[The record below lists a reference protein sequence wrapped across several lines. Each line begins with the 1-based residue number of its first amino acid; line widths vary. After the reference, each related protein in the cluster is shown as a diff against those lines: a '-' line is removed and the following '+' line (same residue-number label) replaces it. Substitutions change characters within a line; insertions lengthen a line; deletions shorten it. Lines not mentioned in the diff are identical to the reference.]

1 MTQSDPRPAAGPAE
15 RPRRAA
21 ARLVAGAAAG
31 AIGMALLAAPAAS
44 AADAAS
50 ASPPAPSGTAAAPK
64 LTDTQKSMLDARSRA
79 KASGRATPVESMT
92 NETSTT
98 VANPNGT
105 FTTTDNAKPVRA
117 KRGKAWADLDTRL
130 HRNADGSVAPAVT
143 SSGLTISGGGTG
155 PLATITTT
163 DGKKLAV
170 TAPFALPAPALDG
183 DTATYGNVLPDVDL
197 QLTALPDGGWRDVVV
212 VRTAAAAADPRLK
225 RLHFPVRTTGLS
237 VATDSAGNVTVKDQS
252 GKVRMQAPTPFQW
265 DSARATVLGNS
276 KSARVAGP
284 EGNDPAEPGS
294 SAQGPGANATIG
306 KIGITADS
314 EGFDLVPDAAT
325 FGKGQGPWYL
335 DPTISADSW
344 SVMSA
349 QVQEY
354 NPNTK
359 YADSVSNLGV
369 GYCGY
374 SDCTGYGRERIY
386 YRIGINSAIWNIPS
400 GAPKAPTV
408 FDSTFYAS
416 VTQASSPS
424 TSTPLGLYWTPGINS
439 GLTWNTQPCNGGG
452 TFGGC
457 SKVGGS
463 TWITGTGPIAFN
475 VTSQMQQAA
484 ANHSPDWTV
493 GIAPD
498 DENNKYYRKH
508 LANNPHITTNYDI
521 TPSVWWAR
529 TIPQPGFASTNQHN
543 DCQTP
548 GGGYAW
554 YNPGWVG
561 ANQNIQLAVND
572 WSPAGLP
579 LYAKFRMWDD
589 NDPNAGQTPSTPKT
603 TAYNTEVVPVGSL
616 ADGHQYGWT
625 VNATDDTLMSD
636 ETPWCYFRVDKTPPA
651 VGVVSTDFPPSGTPN
666 PNPTKFNTDS
676 GTFTL
681 TGSDP
686 APGSGLSAS
695 GLACFQVKKSPT
707 PVTGWKCGDQDTV
720 TADANGKAAYTTVPG
735 TWGTN
740 ALYVQAQDNAGNY
753 SQPAVYS
760 YYAPWNPASNPVFGD
775 VTGDLKPDVT
785 VADGNGN
792 LRVVQPASSDAGA
805 AGVIAG
811 SAAASPT
818 GTWTGVQVTHRSSLR
833 ANVPVDDLIAHPAG
847 DARLYLYQNDGHGNF
862 VTRTSFY
869 KSGTTINS
877 AVTCQ
882 DVTGAAIPCPVDFG
896 TDWSNA
902 TQILALGTP
911 EGEVAGKDANGKY
924 VLTRTSLL
932 AVINK
937 QLWLFPPGTS
947 SARLLKTPDTQVS
960 TADWSNYDLIGPGPA
975 NGNNQPTLWTRE
987 RTGGVL
993 HAYPIT
999 LTGGVPDFGKLV
1011 DPAYG
1016 PITVPAGNINPT
1028 EYPTVGSNGDLTG
1041 DGVAD
1046 LWATA
1051 KDGRL
1056 VVFPGT
1062 SSSGTSSTPVTGV
1075 GSPVAVGDLRAP
1087 LGHWKLADA
1096 TGSATA
1102 KDETGLRPLA
1112 AQGGVAFQADTV
1124 AGRSARVA
1132 AFNGTDAALVSSDSR
1147 LDAKQS
1153 FTVTTWAKA
1162 NAGGGVVASQDGTT
1176 ASAFKLWA
1184 ADRGNGVYDWSF
1196 GMAASDT
1203 ANAAIDQ
1210 TDTANVAAR
1219 VKFGQWQQLTAS
1231 YNAATKELLLY
1242 VDGALAS
1249 TGGHSP
1255 AFTSTQPLA
1264 VGRAKQNGAA
1274 ASWFS
1279 GSVAE
1284 LSVLQYAAPME
1295 TAAATAVLSGT
1306 SAGKCLD
1313 NDYNTLANGN
1323 RVQITDCNSAPAQ
1336 QWSLNATGTITNQG
1350 WCLDAYNNVAADG
1363 TKVQLFT
1370 CNGGA
1375 NQQWLP
1381 TGNGGFYNPATAR
1394 CLDVPGGSTTN
1405 GTPLQVWTC
1414 NGSPAQRWSFG
1425 SLRTVLTASLPGS

>member
-1 MTQSDPRPAAGPAE
+1 
-15 RPRRAA
+15 
-21 ARLVAGAAAG
+21 
-31 AIGMALLAAPAAS
+31 MALLAAPAAS
-44 AADAAS
+44 AADGTA
-50 ASPPAPSGTAAAPK
+50 APSGAAAAKPAGA
-64 LTDTQKSMLDARSRA
+64 QKPTELQQAMLDARSKA
-79 KASGRATPVESMT
+79 KASGKATPVESMT

-155 PLATITTT
+155 PLATITTA
-163 DGKKLAV
+163 DGKKLSV
-170 TAPFALPAPALDG
+170 TAPFTLPAPTLDG

-265 DSARATVLGNS
+265 DSARGTVLGNS
-276 KSARVAGP
+276 KTARTAGP

-306 KIGITADS
+306 KIGITANS
-314 EGFDLVPDAAT
+314 EGFDLVPDTAT

-386 YRIGINSAIWNIPS
+386 YRIGINSAIWNIPT

-416 VTQASSPS
+416 VTSASSPGTS
-424 TSTPLGLYWTPGINS
+424 TSLGLYWTPGITS
-439 GLTWNTQPCNGGG
+439 DLTWNNQPCNGGG

-457 SKVGGS
+457 TKVAS
-463 TWITGTGPIAFN
+463 SAPLTGTGPIAFN

-484 ANHSPDWTV
+484 ANHSPNWTV

-498 DENNKYYRKH
+498 DEYNKYHRKH

-529 TIPQPGFASTNQHN
+529 TLPQPGFASTNQHN

-548 GGGYAW
+548 GGYAW

-589 NDPNAGQTPSTPKT
+589 NDPSGGQTPSTPKT
-603 TAYNTEVVPVGSL
+603 GAYNAEVVPVGSL
-616 ADGHQYGWT
+616 VDGHQYGWT

-651 VGVVSTDFPPSGTPN
+651 VGVVSADFPPSGTPN

-686 APGSGLSAS
+686 APGSGLNAS

-720 TADANGKAAYTTVPG
+720 MADANGKAAYTTVPG

-775 VTGDLKPDVT
+775 VTGDRKPDV
-785 VADGNGN
+785 VLPDANGN
-792 LRVVQPASSDAGA
+792 LRVIQPALGDAA
-805 AGVIAG
+805 SAGNIAG
-811 SAAASPT
+811 SAAGAP
-818 GTWTGVQVTHRSSLR
+818 GGATWTGVQITHRSSLR
-833 ANVPVDDLIAHPAG
+833 ANRPVDDLLAHPAG
-847 DARLYLYQNDGHGNF
+847 DPRLHMYWNDGHGNF
-862 VTRTSFY
+862 TLHTSFFKNGSTSSSTPVIECY
-869 KSGTTINS
+869 NLDGTKMD
-877 AVTCQ
+877 A
-882 DVTGAAIPCPVDFG
+882 CPTDFG

-902 TQILALGTP
+902 TQVLALGTP
-911 EGEVAGKDANGKY
+911 EGETTQDAAGNTI
-924 VLTRTSLL
+924 LTKTSLL

-937 QLWLFPPGTS
+937 QLWMFPPGGG
-947 SARLLKTPDTQVS
+947 AKLLDPTKDSQVS
-960 TADWSNYDLIGPGPA
+960 TADWSNYELIGPGPA
-975 NGNNQPTLWTRE
+975 NGNNQPTLWTRD
-987 RTGGVL
+987 RSNGVL

-999 LTGGVPDFGKLV
+999 MTGGVPDFSKLV
-1011 DPAYG
+1011 DPTYG
-1016 PITVPAGNINPT
+1016 AITAPTGNIT
-1028 EYPTVGSNGDLTG
+1028 KEEYPTVGSNGDLTG

-1096 TGSATA
+1096 TGAGAA
-1102 KDETGLRPLA
+1102 KDETALHALTV
-1112 AQGGVAFQADTV
+1112 QGGAAFQGDTV
-1124 AGRSARVA
+1124 AGRTAQVA
-1132 AFNGTDAALVSSDSR
+1132 AFNGTTAALTSTGFG
-1147 LDAKQS
+1147 LDAKKS
-1153 FTVTTWAKA
+1153 FTVTVWAKA
-1162 NAGGGVVASQDGTT
+1162 NAAGGAVASQDGTN
-1176 ASAFKLWA
+1176 ASAFQLWPS
-1184 ADRGNGVYDWSF
+1184 DRGAGVYEWRF

-1203 ANAAIDQ
+1203 ANAVIDQ
-1210 TDTANVAAR
+1210 TDTANAGAR
-1219 VKFGQWQQLTAS
+1219 VKIGQWQQLTAS
-1231 YNAATKELLLY
+1231 YNAETKELLLY

-1249 TGGHSP
+1249 TGLHAP
-1255 AFTSTQPLA
+1255 AFTSSQALA
-1264 VGRAKQNGAA
+1264 VGRFRSNGAA
-1274 ASWFS
+1274 AGFFN

-1284 LSVLQYAAPME
+1284 LAVQQYAAPVA

-1323 RVQITDCNSAPAQ
+1323 RVQITDCNSTPAQ
-1336 QWSLNATGTITNQG
+1336 QWSLNANGTVTNQG

-1394 CLDVPGGSTTN
+1394 CLDDPWGSTTN
-1405 GTPLQVWTC
+1405 GTQLQVFTC
-1414 NGSPAQRWSFG
+1414 NSSPAQRWSFG